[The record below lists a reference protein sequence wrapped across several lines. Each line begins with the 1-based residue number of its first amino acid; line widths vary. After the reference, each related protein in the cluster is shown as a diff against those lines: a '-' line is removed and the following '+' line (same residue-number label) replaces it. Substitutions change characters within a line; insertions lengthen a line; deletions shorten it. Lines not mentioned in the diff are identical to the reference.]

1 MRIESPRL
9 EETGIIADLWVELA
23 RGQQRFGSHLAS
35 EPNRG
40 RIAETIGRYIADET
54 LLVARSGDAVV
65 GFVMFAIERRLYTT
79 AVTRGIVHNLF
90 IAPEKRAEGI
100 GTALMDAAEAA
111 LIERG
116 ADVLGL
122 ETLARNDAAR
132 RFYVNRGY
140 EPHRVELEKRVETDN
155 TP

>member
-1 MRIESPRL
+1 MRIELPRL
-9 EETGIIADLWVELA
+9 DETEIIADLWVELA
-23 RGQQRFGSHLAS
+23 RGQQRFGTHLAS
-35 EPNRG
+35 EANRG

-54 LLVARSGDAVV
+54 LLVARSGDTIV

-79 AVTRGIVHNLF
+79 AVTRGIIHNLF
-90 IAPEKRAEGI
+90 VTTERRCEGI
-100 GTALMDAAEAA
+100 GTALMDATEAA

-122 ETLARNDAAR
+122 ETLAANDAAR
-132 RFYVNRGY
+132 RFYVDRGY